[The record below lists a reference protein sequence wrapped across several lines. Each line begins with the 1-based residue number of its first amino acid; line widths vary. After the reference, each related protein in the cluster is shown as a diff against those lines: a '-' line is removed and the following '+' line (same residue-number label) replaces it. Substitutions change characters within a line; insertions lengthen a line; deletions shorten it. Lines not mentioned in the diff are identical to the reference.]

1 MASGDGDIM
10 DKKRLIFCRGLRAII
25 FFLPV
30 LPLFFF
36 LNIVNSAWA
45 EPLFWFTLICFL
57 IPLPLKRKRLGK
69 LSYFEKFLNGLQI
82 SSCGAILFFFV
93 RYWFLIFP
101 ELMWTVLFFLLIL
114 AVLSGIKALWA
125 NSEFPKNALT
135 TLMPPVL
142 FLCTMAAVYK
152 LPLKYMGLYS
162 VCVACLIA
170 IALYLRRHGSLGLP
184 VWIPV
189 LVLSGY
195 GTVLCL
201 VHHVYTCD
209 QTALASEIASQE
221 GISNVSPSDYL
232 LPGQLFGD
240 SVNQGENY
248 PEIPFHDISCFFA
261 NKDNLILL
269 PRHLSRII
277 CLRKR
282 QKPLFFKTSGDVA
295 DNIVFDPVRPYFYFV
310 AGRDLYRGSLKTMSL
325 RHLHKF
331 DPDLSNSSPGPN
343 YIHGSP
349 GTDLRR
355 LLIQFDLDDGVF
367 IYDLKEKREQ
377 RIHSEYTLTE
387 SIWHPDGTKIIAYG
401 IGTTSMRGHFVLMDL
416 QGNILSHRV
425 VMPFDDVSLT
435 PAISDEFFAAF
446 FHEGRVE
453 RLSVN
458 TLKASWVLDVD
469 NTPRAVTESGQ
480 HGCVL
485 VPSYAKGTL
494 SVYRKDNKV
503 LLHRL
508 LIGKRVRAVTPALKG
523 NGYWISSSAG
533 LFFMNLHEILK
544 DCEKNE

>member
-1 MASGDGDIM
+1 MS
-10 DKKRLIFCRGLRAII
+10 KKRSILCLGLRAII

-30 LPLFFF
+30 LPLFLF
-36 LNIVNSAWA
+36 LSIVNSAWA

-57 IPLPLKRKRLGK
+57 IPLPLQLAGK
-69 LSYFEKFLNGLQI
+69 LSRFEKLLNGLQI
-82 SSCGAILFFFV
+82 LSCGVLLLFFA

-101 ELMWTVLFFLLIL
+101 ELMWAVLFFLFIL
-114 AVLSGIKALWA
+114 GVFSSLKPLWA
-125 NSEFPKNALT
+125 DSEYPKVVLT
-135 TLMPPVL
+135 TLLPPVL

-162 VCVACLIA
+162 VCISCVIA
-170 IALYLRRHGSLGLP
+170 ITLCLRRRESLGLP
-184 VWIPV
+184 VWIPII
-189 LVLSGY
+189 VLSAY

-209 QTALASEIASQE
+209 QTALASEIADQD
-221 GISNVSPSDYL
+221 GIQNVSPSSYL
-232 LPGQLFGD
+232 LPGQLLGE
-240 SVNQGENY
+240 SVKQGENY
-248 PEIPFHDISCFFA
+248 PEIPFHDISCFFVH
-261 NKDNLILL
+261 KDNLILL
-269 PRHLSRII
+269 PRHLSQVT

-282 QKPLFFKTSGDVA
+282 QKPLLFKTGGDVA

-310 AGRDLYRGSLKTMSL
+310 SGRNLYRGSLKTMSL
-325 RHLHKF
+325 KLMHKF
-331 DPDLSNSSPGPN
+331 GTNLTNSSPGPN
-343 YIHGSP
+343 YIHGNP
-349 GTDLRR
+349 GTDLKR

-377 RIHSEYTLTE
+377 RIRSKYTLIE

-401 IGTTSMRGHFVLMDL
+401 IDTTSIRGHFILMDL
-416 QGNILSHRV
+416 QGNIVSHRSV
-425 VMPFDDVSLT
+425 IPFDDISLT
-435 PAISDEFFAAF
+435 PAVSDEFFAAF

-469 NTPRAVTESGQ
+469 TTPRAVTESEQ

-494 SVYRKDNKV
+494 SVYRADNKV
-503 LLHRL
+503 LLCKL
-508 LIGKRVRAVTPALKG
+508 LIGKRVRAVTPALKE

-533 LFFMNLHEILK
+533 LFFVNLAEILEGV
-544 DCEKNE
+544 EKNELYSDQNN